1 MLNLVVVDRV
11 DREKLS
17 DVLTYK
23 SGISLTLALK
33 ILYKYKLNSI
43 KLMRKPS
50 LTKKNRIA

>member
-43 KLMRKPS
+43 KSMYKPN
-50 LTKKNRIA
+50 LTKKDRIA